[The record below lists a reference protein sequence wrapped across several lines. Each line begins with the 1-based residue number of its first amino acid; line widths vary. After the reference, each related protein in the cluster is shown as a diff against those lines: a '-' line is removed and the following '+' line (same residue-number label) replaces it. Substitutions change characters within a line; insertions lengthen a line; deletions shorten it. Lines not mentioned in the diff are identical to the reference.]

1 MVWAKTCYE
10 RRFSVDIVL
19 FLFNENKS
27 CNFGQ
32 RSADRFLKIT
42 FQLMGSERTVKFIL
56 ESSWS
61 LQDEF
66 YSSLRSYKLKSYP
79 QNTISQLPTKITLFV
94 LIK

>member
-1 MVWAKTCYE
+1 MIVDRKILLDLDLKKTHDY
-10 RRFSVDIVL
+10 IVL

-66 YSSLRSYKLKSYP
+66 YSSLRSD
-79 QNTISQLPTKITLFV
+79 
-94 LIK
+94 